1 MKDGAAAPRPLEGVT
16 VVDLTRALAGPF
28 ATMILADLG
37 AEVVKVEPLPDGDMV
52 RGWGPFDRGI
62 GVYFLS
68 VNRNKRSIAVDFR
81 DPRGLAVIRDLLAA
95 ADVVV
100 DNFKPGTMERM
111 GLGDAALEA
120 LNPRLVRCSISGFGS
135 EGPYGSRPGFD
146 QVAQG
151 MSGLMSITGAADGEG
166 FRVGLPIGDLVGGMW
181 GAIGIEGALLERV
194 RTGRGRRVETSLL
207 SGLVGLL
214 CVQGQ
219 RTLSLGEVPERVGNH
234 HPVIAAYGT
243 FSAADAPINVAAA
256 TEGMWRA
263 LTRVLDAPALA
274 DDPRFVDNAARM
286 ENRSALQAEL
296 DRRFRARPAAA
307 WTEALI
313 AAGIP
318 AGPINTLDRV
328 FSDPH
333 VVENRYVETV
343 EHPTLG
349 ALPQLASPVVLD
361 GVRGASVRTPPPA
374 LGADTAAVLEGLGYD
389 AERIQRLGEAGVVG
403 GALPARAG

>member
-1 MKDGAAAPRPLEGVT
+1 
-16 VVDLTRALAGPF
+16 
-28 ATMILADLG
+28 
-37 AEVVKVEPLPDGDMV
+37 MV

-81 DPRGLAVIRDLLAA
+81 DPRGLAVIRDLLTA

-181 GAIGIEGALLERV
+181 GAIGIEGALLERA

-263 LTRVLDAPALA
+263 LCRVLDAPALA

-286 ENRSALQAEL
+286 ENRGALQAEL

-313 AAGIP
+313 DAGIP

-374 LGADTAAVLEGLGYD
+374 LGADTAAILEGLGYD
-389 AERIQRLGEAGVVG
+389 AGRIAALGEAGVVG